1 MHRQRPTHASQEIAS
16 KSNRTLM
23 TQSAY
28 LSVKLLV
35 ACLSAAAMTFLPGCE
50 KFALDRQM
58 EELCKKDG
66 GVKVYE
72 TVTLPSSMFDSLGD
86 PFPGWPTRSSEDRF
100 GPNYRF
106 VVETQFLKSGD
117 PQKGEGRLARTSKRI
132 YRRVDGKLLGESITY
147 GRSGGD
153 FIAFAHPSSNSCPV
167 YPSEGDTVI
176 RSVFLKR
183 TE

>member
-1 MHRQRPTHASQEIAS
+1 M
-16 KSNRTLM
+16 TL
-23 TQSAY
+23 SGY
-28 LSVKLLV
+28 PSVKSLA
-35 ACLSAAAMTFLPGCE
+35 ACLSIAAMAFLPGCE

-58 EELCKKDG
+58 DDLCKKDG

-72 TVTLPSSMFDSLGD
+72 TVTLPAAMFDTLGD
-86 PFPGWPTRSSEDRF
+86 PFPGWPKRTIEDRF
-100 GPNYRF
+100 GPSYRF
-106 VVETQFLKSGD
+106 VVETRFLKNGD

-132 YRRVDGKLLGESITY
+132 YRRADGMLLGESITY

-153 FIAFAHPSSNSCPV
+153 FIAFSHPSSNSCPV
-167 YPSEGDTVI
+167 YPNESDTVI